1 MRKIFVYA
9 DNGKSPVT
17 DFMDKADKK
26 IREKFMFCLDYV
38 KDDKHCFTEPY
49 VKHFSGGKFS
59 KLYEVRVMALSRM
72 VRIIFYE
79 HKEEIIFLHAFY
91 KKTLKD
97 TKTAL
102 EAALK
107 ILDKITDKDGAVSEE
122 YREELKL
129 SD

>member
-1 MRKIFVYA
+1 MRKIYTYY
-9 DNGKSPVT
+9 NGTNCPVT
-17 DFMDKADKK
+17 EFLEKTDKK
-26 IREKFMFCLDYV
+26 IKNKFLFCLDYV
-38 KDDKHCFTEPY
+38 KDDKHCFIEPY

-79 HKEEIIFLHAFY
+79 HNEEIVFLHAFY

-97 TKTAL
+97 TKDAL

-107 ILDKITDKDGAVSEE
+107 ILDRITDENGAVLKE
-122 YREELKL
+122 YREELIL